1 MEDETIIG
9 LYLKRDEEAIHASSL
24 KYGALLKS
32 VAYRILNNSADAE
45 ECENDA
51 YFAAWNA
58 IPPAQPKSLA
68 AFLGRIVRNHALN
81 RYDYYTADKRNR
93 AFDLILSE
101 LSECIPA
108 RDTAEGSLE
117 EGETAEHINR
127 FLKHADSA
135 KRAVFVRRYWYSD
148 TIKDIALR
156 YHFSESKVKSMLMRT
171 RSGLKKYLDKEGV
184 TL

>member
-108 RDTAEGSLE
+108 RDTAEGL
-117 EGETAEHINR
+117 R
-127 FLKHADSA
+127 ADSIIGRYFSSNG
-135 KRAVFVRRYWYSD
+135 KPYVSRAS
-148 TIKDIALR
+148 
-156 YHFSESKVKSMLMRT
+156 SKMGM
-171 RSGLKKYLDKEGV
+171 
-184 TL
+184 